1 MKKFIIFAFVLLAS
15 QALQARERTQADLA
29 KAALSV
35 LQPGA
40 SVSKNKAASAPLKVL
55 QQDAALT
62 VMGNNALG
70 FAVLSNDDA
79 WPAVIGYSDAAFQ
92 PERNDGLKWFLT
104 TASAAMSQGRQY
116 APVVPSGDFKPTV
129 EPIVKTAWSQS
140 APYNDQCPT
149 LTGGK
154 PYPTGCVATALSQ
167 IMYGFKYPV
176 HGTGKATLS
185 VSAEGAGG
193 IISVDFGAATYD
205 WDNMLP
211 DYKANSYT
219 EEQAKAVSTLMLHC
233 GVAVGMNYN
242 PSGSGAYSHEAR

>member
-15 QALQARERTQADLA
+15 QALLARERTQANLA

-55 QQDAALT
+55 QQDATLT
-62 VMGNNALG
+62 VMGNDALG

-92 PERNDGLKWFLT
+92 PELNDGLKWFLT

-129 EPIVKTAWSQS
+129 EPIVKTVWSQS

-149 LTGGK
+149 LTGG
-154 PYPTGCVATALSQ
+154 
-167 IMYGFKYPV
+167 
-176 HGTGKATLS
+176 
-185 VSAEGAGG
+185 
-193 IISVDFGAATYD
+193 
-205 WDNMLP
+205 
-211 DYKANSYT
+211 
-219 EEQAKAVSTLMLHC
+219 
-233 GVAVGMNYN
+233 
-242 PSGSGAYSHEAR
+242 

>member
-140 APYNDQCPT
+140 A
-149 LTGGK
+149 
-154 PYPTGCVATALSQ
+154 Q
-167 IMYGFKYPV
+167 IGRAHV
-176 HGTGKATLS
+176 
-185 VSAEGAGG
+185 
-193 IISVDFGAATYD
+193 
-205 WDNMLP
+205 
-211 DYKANSYT
+211 
-219 EEQAKAVSTLMLHC
+219 
-233 GVAVGMNYN
+233 
-242 PSGSGAYSHEAR
+242 